1 MTVALA
7 LLAFCPDTPTGKW
20 SERGEAVRRRSASAP
35 NQSKRVSIG
44 DTDLTAQST
53 ADEKAAEGD
62 ATSRSPQSGGE
73 EEREKKKRHGTETPS
88 SDHEAQVGEQYEV
101 DAAQHEVII
110 KPTWEEALKVVFS
123 PQTLVLG
130 ACYFSSFGAELA
142 VNSILGSYYSK
153 NIPTLSLQ
161 GSGNWA
167 AMFVSLHRVS
177 IRVDLES

>member
-7 LLAFCPDTPTGKW
+7 LLAFCPDTPTGRW
-20 SERGEAVRRRSASAP
+20 SERGEAVRRQSVSATSP
-35 NQSKRVSIG
+35 SKRVSIG
-44 DTDLTAQST
+44 ERNPTAQST
-53 ADEKAAEGD
+53 ADEKAVGEDTKLRDPQLNAE
-62 ATSRSPQSGGE
+62 Q
-73 EEREKKKRHGTETPS
+73 EKEKGKRHGTETPS

-142 VNSILGSYYSK
+142 VNSILGSYFSK

-167 AMFVSLHRVS
+167 AMFVSLSVRV
-177 IRVDLES
+177 V